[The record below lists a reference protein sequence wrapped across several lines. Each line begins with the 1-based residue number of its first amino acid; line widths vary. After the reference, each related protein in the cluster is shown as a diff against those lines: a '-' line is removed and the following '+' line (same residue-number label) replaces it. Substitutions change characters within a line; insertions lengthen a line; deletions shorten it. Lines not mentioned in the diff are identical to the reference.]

1 MAEVAVIF
9 PVHNEAWLIGSV
21 LGQVTDFAR
30 SHPDWTFVFVDDGS
44 SDETPKLIHSHLQRE
59 ETTQQIELMPL
70 TPNRGKAGAI
80 REAILSREEPILL
93 FTDGDLAYPL
103 DHLPQLVSALQT
115 TDVAIGSRALAN
127 GPQTNITLTRRVVGS
142 TFNLL
147 VRLITGL
154 PYRDTQAGLKGFKRE
169 SAQVLFNEQQID
181 DFAFDAELLFLAKKH
196 HMTVSEICANVSA
209 RHSYKKS
216 RVNMLK
222 DPARMLGSLIRMR
235 IAHRRNKSRTPKLP
249 VEKKTEDSVT
259 DAIVEPKR
267 TSTDARSKR
276 RTLQR

>member
-21 LGQVTDFAR
+21 LGQVTDFSR
-30 SHPDWTFVFVDDGS
+30 RYPDWKFVFVDDGS
-44 SDETPKLIHSHLQRE
+44 TDETPESIRQHLERE
-59 ETTQQIELMPL
+59 ETQDNIELMPL

-80 REAILSREEPILL
+80 REAILSREEALLL

-103 DHLPQLVSALQT
+103 EHLPQLVQALQES
-115 TDVAIGSRALAN
+115 DVAIGSRALAD
-127 GPQTNITLTRRVVGS
+127 GPQTNITLIRRLVGS

-154 PYRDTQAGLKGFKRE
+154 PYRDTQAGLKGFRRE
-169 SAQVLFNEQQID
+169 SARALFQQQSVE

-196 HMTVSEICANVSA
+196 QMRVSEIPAQVSA

-222 DPARMLGSLIRMR
+222 DPARMLWSLIKMRMV
-235 IAHRRNKSRTPKLP
+235 HRGWHAETPAP
-249 VEKKTEDSVT
+249 TVEKKTNHSMNS
-259 DAIVEPKR
+259 ASIEPKPSASTTKARQR
-267 TSTDARSKR
+267 TA
-276 RTLQR
+276 QR